1 MVRYQPVTN
10 TTLLNLHYIQLCH
23 IGPVI
28 TTALLLHGIRG
39 EIDYHRIQAYNWL
52 SVVYKFVY
60 RSSVFC
66 SHLTF
71 LFISINR
78 LCIVS
83 LPLKYSLKYKGSF
96 TIQRMKHALRGIWI
110 VSFAWGTFCG
120 ATAWKKYL
128 KQQHYLDNLRWELKW
143 SLSLSAMTLLTL
155 IWIKTMFG
163 LKRAVIK
170 HKKVSN
176 DQGHIPMK
184 QQQGDQHITR
194 LFFIMILSFYI
205 CYIPDMVKNAYYN
218 EKWTPVI

>member
-1 MVRYQPVTN
+1 
-10 TTLLNLHYIQLCH
+10 
-23 IGPVI
+23 
-28 TTALLLHGIRG
+28 
-39 EIDYHRIQAYNWL
+39 
-52 SVVYKFVY
+52 
-60 RSSVFC
+60 
-66 SHLTF
+66 
-71 LFISINR
+71 
-78 LCIVS
+78 
-83 LPLKYSLKYKGSF
+83 
-96 TIQRMKHALRGIWI
+96 MKHALRGIWI

-184 QQQGDQHITR
+184 QQQSDQHITR

-218 EKWTPVI
+218 EKWTPVIEILWSFSLLFLHMSSVINPLLILVGKTDMRSKTLHKSLPKTAYFCHFYLELHTFQEPRILIL